1 MAASL
6 RQPDRDGRKRDH
18 KNRNKRDENGRDG
31 RARKPIICAFNG
43 SGAPR
48 HRWKLAE
55 HGRFLLLQEKNHL
68 QLQLQNRTK
77 NSLTMSHAAR
87 KFLLKRQGRPEADE
101 AASQIAPNWCVGSRQ
116 RHQGRT

>member
-31 RARKPIICAFNG
+31 RARKPIICAYNG

-55 HGRFLLLQEKNHL
+55 HGRFLLLHEKNHL
-68 QLQLQNRTK
+68 LYRIELRI
-77 NSLTMSHAAR
+77 R
-87 KFLLKRQGRPEADE
+87 
-101 AASQIAPNWCVGSRQ
+101 
-116 RHQGRT
+116 